1 MEYKKIIFFNI
12 LNNIDEKEV
21 KELFQYLKDNNIVF
35 INITNNVEL
44 ALLTSYLIIYDNSK
58 IITEGN
64 TLDVLQEEKLLKRFG
79 LSLPFM
85 VELSLLL
92 KDYNLVDKIYLDK
105 ESLVDYLWK

>member
-1 MEYKKIIFFNI
+1 MEYEKIIFFNI

-44 ALLTSYLIIYDNSK
+44 SLLTSYLIIYDNNK

-64 TLDVLQEEKLLKRFG
+64 TLDVLREEKLLKRFG
-79 LSLPFM
+79 LPLPFM